1 VNPDE
6 DSVIVDAC
14 TLQNFSVIGRLDIL
28 KQHFAHRAGWTQAI
42 QREAGQLRVP
52 PVDWLGTPLSA
63 GDDIATL
70 IAVDMIR
77 RGLGATLTDPATLH
91 LGEAEA
97 IHLLETHHPTWTFVS
112 DDQPAVDFALKRGL
126 NAVDTQAVLA
136 DCYAQGEIACPDA
149 FELLRQMAAEGR
161 GVRVPPSHW
170 YVCPPGDKSADPALK
185 PNAGG

>member
-6 DSVIVDAC
+6 SSVIVDAC
-14 TLQNFSVIGRLDIL
+14 TLQNFSVVGRLDIL
-28 KQHFAHRAGWTQAI
+28 EQHFANRAGWTEAI
-42 QREAGQLRVP
+42 QREAGKLHVP
-52 PVDWLGTPLSA
+52 PVSWLGTPLSA

-70 IAVDMIR
+70 IAVDKIR
-77 RGLGATLTDPATLH
+77 RGLGATQTDPPTLH

-112 DDQPAVDFALKRGL
+112 DDQPAVDFALRRGL
-126 NAVDTQAVLA
+126 NAIDTQVVLA
-136 DCYAQGEIACPDA
+136 DCYVQGEIGCPDA

-170 YVCPPGDKSADPALK
+170 YICPPGERA
-185 PNAGG
+185 PNLP